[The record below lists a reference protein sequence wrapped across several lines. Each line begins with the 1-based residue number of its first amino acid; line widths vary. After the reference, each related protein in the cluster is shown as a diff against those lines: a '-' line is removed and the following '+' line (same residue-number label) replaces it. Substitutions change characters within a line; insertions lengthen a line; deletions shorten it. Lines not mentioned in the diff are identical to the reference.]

1 MTIHSYDHTAQHET
15 TIGVHSQPIRCV
27 EYSKNDGLLLTG
39 GWDGVVKV
47 WDVRQAACVYSL
59 QQPGKV
65 YFPTLFFLL
74 FFTLSFFLPFC
85 FPHLLQNKKEK
96 TNNIQL
102 YRIGLHTCTM
112 HKQVC
117 RRHIWSFCDGL

>member
-74 FFTLSFFLPFC
+74 FFTLSFFRFVFLIF
-85 FPHLLQNKKEK
+85 FKTKKK
-96 TNNIQL
+96 KLTTSNYIA
-102 YRIGLHTCTM
+102 
-112 HKQVC
+112 
-117 RRHIWSFCDGL
+117 